1 MMDRRKFLKQSCGAC
16 AAMSVGLLLG
26 SSLLESCASTGL
38 GVLKVSP
45 ENGQAIVP
53 LKSFGDHNFQ
63 LLRVNNYNY
72 DIALQKKEDGSFSAM
87 LLMCTHAKHPLT
99 KAGNGYYCTLH
110 GSKFSGEGKVEKGP
124 ASKPMV
130 KLQTAVSGDNLVI
143 TL

>member
-1 MMDRRKFLKQSCGAC
+1 MDRRKFLKQSCGAC

-38 GVLKVSP
+38 SVLKVSP
-45 ENGQAIVP
+45 ESGKAIVP
-53 LKSFGDHNFQ
+53 LKSFEAHNFQ
-63 LLRVNNYNY
+63 LLRVSNYNF
-72 DIALQKKEDGSFSAM
+72 DIALQKKEDGSFAAM

-130 KLQTAVSGDNLVI
+130 SLQTIVEGDNLIV